1 MSDFDH
7 RVGVKEANLV
17 IRNLRLSNVN
27 EKNRNSLL
35 EEVDHL
41 FGIAEASFNNKEESI

>member
-17 IRNLRLSNVN
+17 TRNLRLINVTD
-27 EKNRNSLL
+27 ENRTALM
-35 EEVDHL
+35 EEIDHL
-41 FGIAEASFNNKEESI
+41 LV